1 MLGTGHVKSPTP
13 HTPPLLT
20 LHISAKMLL
29 LREDKGVLLPLH
41 VATSQRLVRL
51 GISLHLTIVS
61 AGSNFSTIG
70 IAQALA
76 SVEWGPRLS
85 KIRPNSNQA
94 QGKTYITN

>member
-1 MLGTGHVKSPTP
+1 
-13 HTPPLLT
+13 
-20 LHISAKMLL
+20 
-29 LREDKGVLLPLH
+29 VLLALH